1 MKQKIILGG
10 IITLLLGMTVFP
22 VCAQESDSQTLPQER
37 LLPRL
42 VDEAEVLTVE
52 EEADILEK
60 LDEISE
66 RQQFDVVIAC
76 VNSLGGES
84 AQDYADD
91 FYDYNGY
98 GFGEEK
104 DGTLLL
110 VSMEE
115 QEWYISTCG
124 YGITAITDA
133 GVSYLSNQFLPEMSD
148 GGYKEAF
155 EIFADTCDELV
166 TQAKEGNP
174 YDIGSEKSKGVSK
187 IWIPGS
193 LLLGFLLAGFPMSVM
208 KKQMKNVRMQTAA
221 SGYVREGSQNIT
233 RQTDMFLYHTVNR
246 TKKPE
251 KEGGSY
257 THSSS
262 SGRSHGGGGG
272 RF

>member
-1 MKQKIILGG
+1 MKKKRITG
-10 IITLLLGMTVFP
+10 IIISFLLGMTVFP
-22 VCAQESDSQTLPQER
+22 VCAQESTSQTLPKER

-42 VDEAEVLTVE
+42 VDESDVLTDEEEAEVLE
-52 EEADILEK
+52 R

-66 RQQFDVVIAC
+66 RQQFDVVVAC
-76 VNSLGGES
+76 VESLEGES

-91 FYDYNGY
+91 FYDYHGY
-98 GFGEEK
+98 GFGEDK
-104 DGTLLL
+104 DGTILL

-115 QEWYISTCG
+115 REWYISTCG

-133 GVSYLSNQFLPEMSD
+133 GVSYLSDQFLPELSD
-148 GGYKEAF
+148 GDYEEAF
-155 EIFADTCDELV
+155 ETFSDTCDELV

-208 KKQMKNVRMQTAA
+208 KKQMKNVRMQVAA
-221 SGYVREGSQNIT
+221 SGYMKAGSQKIT
-233 RQTDMFLYHTVNR
+233 KRTDQFLYHTINR

-251 KEGGSY
+251 KEGGSA
-257 THSSS
+257 THTSS

>member
-1 MKQKIILGG
+1 MKRKIILGC
-10 IITLLLGMTVFP
+10 IIILLLGMTVFP

-42 VDEAEVLTVE
+42 VDEADVLTVE
-52 EEADILEK
+52 EEADVLEK

-76 VNSLGGES
+76 INSLGGES

-115 QEWYISTCG
+115 REWYISTCG

-133 GVSYLSNQFLPEMSD
+133 GVSYLSDQFLPEMSD
-148 GGYKEAF
+148 GNYE
-155 EIFADTCDELV
+155 
-166 TQAKEGNP
+166 
-174 YDIGSEKSKGVSK
+174 
-187 IWIPGS
+187 
-193 LLLGFLLAGFPMSVM
+193 
-208 KKQMKNVRMQTAA
+208 
-221 SGYVREGSQNIT
+221 
-233 RQTDMFLYHTVNR
+233 
-246 TKKPE
+246 
-251 KEGGSY
+251 
-257 THSSS
+257 
-262 SGRSHGGGGG
+262 
-272 RF
+272 